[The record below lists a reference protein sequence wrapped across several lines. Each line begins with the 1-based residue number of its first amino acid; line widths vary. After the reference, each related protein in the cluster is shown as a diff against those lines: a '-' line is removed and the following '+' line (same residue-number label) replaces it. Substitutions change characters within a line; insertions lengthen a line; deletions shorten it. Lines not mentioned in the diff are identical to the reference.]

1 MTINLCNIIN
11 KAQQL
16 CPINDIMLTYTL
28 INCQIPHPKFL
39 YLKVILCI
47 NKIKNMPWY
56 FDNAHTIQKDGIDVP
71 FNYQTIAQNIF
82 LFMTINKIMCK

>member
-56 FDNAHTIQKDGIDVP
+56 FDNAHTIQRMVLTCLLIIKQLP
-71 FNYQTIAQNIF
+71 KIF
-82 LFMTINKIMCK
+82 FCSWMTINKM